1 MAQSTDLAPQP
12 EPEDPAEEVPECLAD
27 VAVAS
32 FTAQPSSVR
41 PFGGGATL
49 RWNVTVPTGCRVG
62 IELNGRPVSRSGS
75 LTVQPA
81 RTTRYTL
88 SANAGRATRTL
99 GSVTVAVD
107 TSACISGGIAESL
120 IRSQVQQVVDEL
132 DRASSQFS
140 QRSAPRVEVDARGIK
155 VALRFRVA
163 IDNFA
168 DPDVDVDFTVGLRVR
183 SGAVEAFYQ
192 SFAVDVDW
200 PWWVTVVTVGASKI
214 VEEFLDGKIE
224 AALKPKILAELEA
237 QLDAFVDRLP
247 GNLRIHTIA
256 LSDNEIRV
264 TACPAGA
271 VTPFL
276 VPLLRDGTAS

>member
-1 MAQSTDLAPQP
+1 MAQSIDLAARP
-12 EPEDPAEEVPECLAD
+12 EPEDPVDDVPECLAD
-27 VAVAS
+27 VAVGS
-32 FTAQPSSVR
+32 FTAQPSSVA

-62 IELNGRPVSRSGS
+62 IQLNGRPVSRSGS

-81 RTTRYTL
+81 ATTRYTL
-88 SANAGRATRTL
+88 TASAGRATRAL
-99 GSVTVAVD
+99 GGVTVAVD
-107 TSACISGGIAESL
+107 TSACISGAVPESL

-132 DRASSQFS
+132 DRASGRFS
-140 QRSAPRVEVDARGIK
+140 QRSAPRVEVDARGIH

-183 SGAVEAFYQ
+183 NGAVEAFYR

-224 AALKPKILAELEA
+224 DALKPKVLAELKA

-247 GNLRIHTIA
+247 GNLRIHTVG

-276 VPLLRDGTAS
+276 VPTLRDGAAG

>member
-1 MAQSTDLAPQP
+1 MARSVDLAPKP
-12 EPEDPAEEVPECLAD
+12 LPEDPIEEVPECLIG

-32 FTAQPSSVR
+32 FTAQPSSVT

-49 RWNVTVPTGCRVG
+49 RWNVTVPAGCRAG
-62 IELNGRPVSRSGS
+62 IQLNGRPVSRSGS
-75 LTVQPA
+75 LAVQPA
-81 RTTRYTL
+81 ATTRYTL
-88 SANAGRATRTL
+88 TARAGRATRAL
-99 GSVTVAVD
+99 DSVTVAVD
-107 TSACISGGIAESL
+107 TSACISGGVPESL
-120 IRSQVQQVVDEL
+120 IRSQVQQIVDEL
-132 DRASSQFS
+132 DRASSRFS
-140 QRSAPRVEVDARGIK
+140 QRSAPRVEVDGRGIH

-183 SGAVEAFYQ
+183 DGAVEAFYR

-200 PWWVTVVTVGASKI
+200 PWWVTVVSVGASKI

-224 AALKPKILAELEA
+224 DALKPKILAELEA

-247 GNLRIHTIA
+247 GSLRVHTVA
-256 LSDNEIRV
+256 LRENEIRV
-264 TACPAGA
+264 TACPGGA

-276 VPLLRDGTAS
+276 VPNLRDGAVG